1 MPSRSIVATTLL
13 LLVTTEVLLPLLVMI
28 TEIAEATVTTTVTTD
43 TTTNLLVVDM
53 PTMATQNRFQNKVV
67 DIRDKSIMITPHN
80 NCLDSSKEG
89 VATVAADI
97 LPAVGTRMTI
107 MLQDILVVV
116 ATVWNTVIII
126 LPVRKRATIGL
137 PFRVL
142 LLPVD
147 PMPVRAVRVVPSE
160 AITIHLRRRHPP
172 P

>member
-43 TTTNLLVVDM
+43 TTTHLLVVDM
-53 PTMATQNRFQNKVV
+53 PTKNRFQNKVV

>member
-1 MPSRSIVATTLL
+1 MPSRSIVATTLP

-43 TTTNLLVVDM
+43 TTTHLLVVDM
-53 PTMATQNRFQNKVV
+53 PTKNRFQNKVV